1 MRVKPHLN
9 FPPPYPHIWLQHRHC
24 RALLTVTKR
33 KQQKL
38 PARMLKEKATNV
50 NASGPSLGEIP
61 VVDSLRN
68 FLTAPSEEILGT
80 LTAMQDMVSR
90 QSGAYG

>member
-1 MRVKPHLN
+1 MAPV
-9 FPPPYPHIWLQHRHC
+9 PPLPRPAHRHKKK
-24 RALLTVTKR
+24 AA
-33 KQQKL
+33 KL
-38 PARMLKEKATNV
+38 PARVLKEKATNV
-50 NASGPSLGEIP
+50 NANGPSLGELP
-61 VVDSLRN
+61 VVDLLRN

>member
-1 MRVKPHLN
+1 MAPA
-9 FPPPYPHIWLQHRHC
+9 PPLPRPAHRHKKKAAKTSC
-24 RALLTVTKR
+24 SHAERKGHQRKR
-33 KQQKL
+33 
-38 PARMLKEKATNV
+38 
-50 NASGPSLGEIP
+50 SGPSLGEIP

-90 QSGAYG
+90 QSGVYG